1 MHKCHHGH
9 METRPDLQEVLRA
22 NVRVLLALQRMTKGE
37 LAARLETDRTT
48 ISKRMNGTRDW
59 ALQDLIHLSEIFGVP
74 AERLIG
80 DTSELLGSV
89 PSRMTGTD
97 AVTRSVTGRYR
108 TSNGARII
116 PFPQAARLRAGYR
129 IRKGGRERLIS
140 VTRAG
145 SREDHLNAQPVA

>member
-1 MHKCHHGH
+1 MSEG
-9 METRPDLQEVLRA
+9 LQERVTR
-22 NVRVLLALQRMTKGE
+22 NVRILMAVKGIEDQKTLAAHLKWGADRVSTSFSGRRRWALNDLEE
-37 LAARLETDRTT
+37 LAAV
-48 ISKRMNGTRDW
+48 
-59 ALQDLIHLSEIFGVP
+59 FGVAPSDMLADATSLVNVAGP
-74 AERLIG
+74 A
-80 DTSELLGSV
+80 
-89 PSRMTGTD
+89 MTGTD